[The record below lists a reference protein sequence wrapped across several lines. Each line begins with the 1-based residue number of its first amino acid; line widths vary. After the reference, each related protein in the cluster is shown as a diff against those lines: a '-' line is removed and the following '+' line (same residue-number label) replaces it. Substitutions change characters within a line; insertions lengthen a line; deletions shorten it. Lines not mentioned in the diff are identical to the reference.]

1 MLTTGKSEVKSISI
15 NDCNEKWI
23 PFHPVSTTSAASGN
37 FRDYKG
43 KVSVLV
49 MTYKF
54 FINDMSV
61 HHILRLWC
69 INTGSRKETLRELE
83 FSIKVKNACTKSVSY
98 AHCELWTFRG
108 TGLTTEFIVNKLS
121 FVILWSMNSGL
132 VLLVL
137 DWLDSYSW
145 WESHR
150 FRKWR
155 VLVKF
160 SNLDRFMGK
169 HRYRDR
175 ESSNVTSDFYRRR
188 LGRFAVFVFFY
199 EDQKIFPA
207 AVAFLFFCCSISKFP
222 AKDQKMA
229 SLPPIII

>member
-1 MLTTGKSEVKSISI
+1 M
-15 NDCNEKWI
+15 
-23 PFHPVSTTSAASGN
+23 
-37 FRDYKG
+37 
-43 KVSVLV
+43 
-49 MTYKF
+49 
-54 FINDMSV
+54 
-61 HHILRLWC
+61 
-69 INTGSRKETLRELE
+69 
-83 FSIKVKNACTKSVSY
+83 
-98 AHCELWTFRG
+98 
-108 TGLTTEFIVNKLS
+108 NKLS

-188 LGRFAVFVFFY
+188 LGRFAVFVFFLRRSKNLSSSRCLPFFLLF
-199 EDQKIFPA
+199 DFKISCKRSKNGIITPHHNIKKCGWNVSLA
-207 AVAFLFFCCSISKFP
+207 RINQRYLLKLFFLYLKILR
-222 AKDQKMA
+222 
-229 SLPPIII
+229 SLDLPRFLLLSFFEKTRQHA

>member
-1 MLTTGKSEVKSISI
+1 
-15 NDCNEKWI
+15 
-23 PFHPVSTTSAASGN
+23 
-37 FRDYKG
+37 
-43 KVSVLV
+43 
-49 MTYKF
+49 
-54 FINDMSV
+54 
-61 HHILRLWC
+61 
-69 INTGSRKETLRELE
+69 
-83 FSIKVKNACTKSVSY
+83 
-98 AHCELWTFRG
+98 
-108 TGLTTEFIVNKLS
+108 
-121 FVILWSMNSGL
+121 MNSGL

-160 SNLDRFMGK
+160 SNLDRFLGK

-229 SLPPIII
+229 SLPHHNIKKCGWNVSLARINQRYLLKLFFLYLKILRSLDLPRFLLLSFFEKTRQHA